1 MSPDDVDDLISEHG
15 LREASRLMGTDGRNA
30 TKTPTDEER
39 KAEFAAWLE
48 TRRGQHMAAA
58 LRKVM
63 ERMR

>member
-1 MSPDDVDDLISEHG
+1 MTDEDVDNLISEHG

-30 TKTPTDEER
+30 TKAPTDEER
-39 KAEFAAWLE
+39 KADFAAWLE

>member
-1 MSPDDVDDLISEHG
+1 MRRDDVDDLISEHG
-15 LREASRLMGTDGRNA
+15 LKEASRIMGTDGRTA
-30 TKTPTDEER
+30 TKAPTDEER

-63 ERMR
+63 DGMK

>member
-15 LREASRLMGTDGRNA
+15 LREASRIMGTDGRNA
-30 TKTPTDEER
+30 TKAPTDEER

-48 TRRGQHMAAA
+48 TRQGQHMAAA